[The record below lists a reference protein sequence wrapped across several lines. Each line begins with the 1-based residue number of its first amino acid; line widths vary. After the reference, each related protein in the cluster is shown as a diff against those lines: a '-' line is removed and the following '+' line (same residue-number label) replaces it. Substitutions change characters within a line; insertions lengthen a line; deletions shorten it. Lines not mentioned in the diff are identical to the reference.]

1 MPAACG
7 SRSRCRSA
15 CNGGAAALALDGLD
29 ATVTI
34 VRVNGKEAGTL
45 VWRPHELD
53 ISSLLVEGENTLE
66 LELIGTLH
74 NLLGP
79 HHHRDGEVLA
89 VSPATFS
96 DWLNW
101 TDDYTFVRFG
111 VEHACIRLE

>member
-1 MPAACG
+1 MQVSP
-7 SRSRCRSA
+7 
-15 CNGGAAALALDGLD
+15 NGGAAALALDGLD

-34 VRVNGKEAGTL
+34 ARVNGKEAGTI
-45 VWRPHELD
+45 VWRPHALD

-66 LELIGTLH
+66 LELVGTLH

-79 HHHRDGEVLA
+79 HHHQDGEILA

-111 VEHACIRLE
+111 VDRASIRLE